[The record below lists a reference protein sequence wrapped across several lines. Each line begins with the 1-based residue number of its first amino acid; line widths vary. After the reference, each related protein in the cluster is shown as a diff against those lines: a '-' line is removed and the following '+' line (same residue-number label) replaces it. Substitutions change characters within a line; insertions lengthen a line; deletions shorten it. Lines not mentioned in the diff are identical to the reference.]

1 MSGSKSRG
9 VPSEKQSAP
18 TPRRAAFSKVDGLP
32 HAIQSGGC
40 ARGDE
45 GQHDLRGGEVRV
57 LLEEVVLDR
66 PDILEAVAVR
76 GLGQLDLA
84 EEARVLGAAG
94 VGLDLVARDVRLDEE
109 AELHPAA
116 PSRARAR

>member
-40 ARGDE
+40 GRVHGL
-45 GQHDLRGGEVRV
+45 GSTLRGGIEKK
-57 LLEEVVLDR
+57 R
-66 PDILEAVAVR
+66 P
-76 GLGQLDLA
+76 
-84 EEARVLGAAG
+84 
-94 VGLDLVARDVRLDEE
+94 
-109 AELHPAA
+109 
-116 PSRARAR
+116 S